1 MKKLLSGLLMAG
13 CALFLFACTKA
24 DSTPSQVEMPPPPLD
39 TTVSSVKYVGNFE
52 NGPYG
57 TTRGTAKVVL
67 TAGKWQLRLEG
78 FSVSSG
84 PDLKVYISK
93 ERLPLNFIRL
103 GSVKAFNGE
112 QVYDIPGNPDYMEYP
127 FALIHCEQFNHLFG
141 AAMLVKQ

>member
-1 MKKLLSGLLMAG
+1 MKKINL
-13 CALFLFACTKA
+13 LFLLAMLAIGISSCSKSNDTA
-24 DSTPSQVEMPPPPLD
+24 DTIENPPPPID
-39 TTVSSVKYVGNFE
+39 TTISSVRYAGNFE

-57 TTRGTAKVVL
+57 TTRGTAKIVL

-84 PDLKVYISK
+84 PDLKVYLSK
-93 ERLPLNFIRL
+93 ERLPLNFMRL
-103 GSVKAFNGE
+103 GSLKALNGD
-112 QVYDIPGNPDYMEYP
+112 QVYDIPGNPDFMEYP

>member
-1 MKKLLSGLLMAG
+1 MKKLLRTAGMVGGLMLM
-13 CALFLFACTKA
+13 LACQKSN
-24 DSTPSQVEMPPPPLD
+24 DTPTMVEMPPPPID
-39 TTVSSVKYVGNFE
+39 TTVSAVKYVGNFE

-84 PDLKVYISK
+84 PDLKVYISR

-103 GSVKAFNGE
+103 GSLKAFSGD
-112 QVYDIPGNPDYMEYP
+112 QLYDIPGNPDFMEYP
-127 FALIHCEQFNHLFG
+127 YALIHCEQFNHLFG

>member
-1 MKKLLSGLLMAG
+1 MKKFNLLYLLAMLAAG
-13 CALFLFACTKA
+13 ITACSKSNDTA
-24 DSTPSQVEMPPPPLD
+24 DIIDHPPPPID
-39 TTVSSVKYVGNFE
+39 TTVSSVRYVGNFE

-57 TTRGTAKVVL
+57 TTRGMAKIVL

-84 PDLKVYISK
+84 PDLKVYLSK
-93 ERLPLNFIRL
+93 ERLPLNFMRL
-103 GSVKAFNGE
+103 GSLKALSGD
-112 QVYDIPGNPDYMEYP
+112 QVYDIPGNPDFMEYP